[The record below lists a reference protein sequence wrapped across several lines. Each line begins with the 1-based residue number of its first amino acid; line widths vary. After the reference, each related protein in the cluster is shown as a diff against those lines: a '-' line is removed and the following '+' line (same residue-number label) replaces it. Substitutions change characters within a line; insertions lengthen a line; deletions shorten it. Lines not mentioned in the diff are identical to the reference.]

1 MIMGY
6 HRILSVQDLSC
17 LGQCSAAVA
26 LPILSA
32 CGQEACL
39 LPTAL
44 LSTHTGG
51 FADVHRRSLTEDMDA
66 ICSHWQREGILFD
79 AICTGYL
86 GSAEQI
92 GRVEE
97 IFRTFAGDHC
107 VRVVD
112 PAMADNGKLY
122 KGFDEAY
129 AAKMKQLCAAADV
142 ILPNVTEACMLT
154 GVPVSDNCNETQAEA
169 LLEKL
174 SALGPATV
182 VLTGVDYG
190 AELVGAAVL
199 MDGRVHHCPHER
211 LSGGCHG
218 TGDIFAAALV
228 GSWLQ
233 TGELLRSVKLAGEF
247 TMRCIRATREA
258 PAHWYGVKF
267 ETQLPW
273 LCRQLEE

>member
-1 MIMGY
+1 MGY

-32 CGQEACL
+32 CGQEVCL

-51 FADVHRRSLTEDMDA
+51 FSDVHRRSLTEDMEA
-66 ICSHWQREGILFD
+66 ICCHWQREGICFD
-79 AICTGYL
+79 AISTGYL

-92 GRVEE
+92 DKVET
-97 IFRTFAGDHC
+97 IFRSLAGDPC
-107 VRVVD
+107 VKIVD
-112 PAMADNGKLY
+112 PAMADHGKLY
-122 KGFDEAY
+122 RGFDEAY
-129 AAKMKQLCAAADV
+129 AAKMKRLCAMADV
-142 ILPNVTEACMLT
+142 ILPNVTEAYMLT
-154 GVPVSDNCNETQAEA
+154 DTPMQDTCDASQANM

-174 SALGPATV
+174 SDLGPVTV
-182 VLTGVDYG
+182 VITGVDYG
-190 AELVGAAVL
+190 PELTGVAVL
-199 MDGRVHHCPHER
+199 LNGQVHHCPHDR
-211 LSGGCHG
+211 LPGGCHG

-228 GSWLQ
+228 GSWLR
-233 TGELLRSVKLAGEF
+233 TGELLQSVKLAGEF
-247 TMRCIRATREA
+247 AKRCIQATREA

>member
-1 MIMGY
+1 MGY
-6 HRILSVQDLSC
+6 CRVLTVQDLSC

-51 FADVHRRSLTEDMDA
+51 FMDVHRHLLTADMDA
-66 ICSHWQREGILFD
+66 ICSHWQREGISFD

-97 IFRTFAGDHC
+97 IFRTLAGDHC
-107 VRVVD
+107 VKIVD
-112 PAMADNGKLY
+112 PAMADHGKLY
-122 KGFDEAY
+122 KGFDEDY

-142 ILPNVTEACMLT
+142 LLPNVTEACILT
-154 GVPVSDNCNETQAEA
+154 GMHMTDTCDEGQAQV
-169 LLEKL
+169 LLERL
-174 SALGPATV
+174 SALGPRTV
-182 VLTGVDYG
+182 VLTGIDYG
-190 AELVGAAVL
+190 GGLTGAAIL
-199 MDGRVHHCPHER
+199 ADGKFTHCPHEK
-211 LSGGCHG
+211 LPGSCHG
-218 TGDIFAAALV
+218 TGDIFTATFA
-228 GSWLQ
+228 GSWMRL
-233 TGELLRSVKLAGEF
+233 GELTRAVQLAGEF

-273 LCRQLEE
+273 LCRQLEI